1 MLLCSP
7 RNSVPS
13 CAVIV
18 QVAQPAVVLA
28 ARVPPKQEVE
38 VEVVEPRR
46 VVPAKPPGQGQPLGP
61 VVGRAT
67 LPLHRRPQAL
77 EALAVGRLRHQL
89 RRPCGPTVRTGSW
102 VS

>member
-13 CAVIV
+13 CAIIA

-38 VEVVEPRR
+38 VVPRR

-67 LPLHRRPQAL
+67 LPLHRKPQAL
-77 EALAVGRLRHQL
+77 EALAAGRWRHQL
-89 RRPCGPTVRTGSW
+89 KRPCGPTVRTGLW
-102 VS
+102 VW